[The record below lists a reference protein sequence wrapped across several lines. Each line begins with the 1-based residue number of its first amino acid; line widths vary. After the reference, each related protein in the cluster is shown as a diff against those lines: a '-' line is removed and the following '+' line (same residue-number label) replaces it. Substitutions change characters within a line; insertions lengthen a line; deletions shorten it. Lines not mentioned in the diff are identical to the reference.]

1 MKILPPRCRQSET
14 IDKSKKIER
23 KQAFGQEK
31 KRENKILAKKERKE
45 NKITTKKQQVFI
57 SYFFFFFKFSPQYFS
72 WQPFSQL
79 LLAIIFN
86 LFLNI

>member
-1 MKILPPRCRQSET
+1 MKILPPHRWQSET

-45 NKITTKKQQVFI
+45 NKITTKKQQVLI
-57 SYFFFFFKFSPQYFS
+57 SFFFS
-72 WQPFSQL
+72 
-79 LLAIIFN
+79 
-86 LFLNI
+86 FLNSHLSSFRGNHLPNFC